1 MPDTKLIKLETDYLV
16 VGCGAMSIAFV
27 DEILHS
33 GSQAEIILVDKHAKP
48 GGHWN
53 DAYQF
58 VTLHQPAAYYGVN
71 SKQLG
76 EGGEDLVSKSQIL
89 AYYELVMKDFL
100 ATNRVKFF
108 SLCEY
113 LGDNRFKSV
122 VDHDVEYEVTVRK
135 KTVDGTY
142 MNVEVPSIT
151 KPKFNV
157 DSDVTLVPVNGIADI
172 RSPWEKYIVLGAGK
186 TGIDAVL
193 FLLSQN
199 VDPDNITWIMP
210 NDAWLFNRDTL
221 QPSVLDQTTYGM
233 MNIVI
238 RYELPNSELPFQQD
252 NCQKI

>member
-33 GSQAEIILVDKHAKP
+33 RSKAEIILVDKHAKP

-100 ATNRVKFF
+100 ATNRVNFF
-108 SLCEY
+108 LCVNI
-113 LGDNRFKSV
+113 LAIIALNQWWTMMSSTKSQF
-122 VDHDVEYEVTVRK
+122 VRRQSMER
-135 KTVDGTY
+135 T
-142 MNVEVPSIT
+142 
-151 KPKFNV
+151 
-157 DSDVTLVPVNGIADI
+157 
-172 RSPWEKYIVLGAGK
+172 
-186 TGIDAVL
+186 
-193 FLLSQN
+193 
-199 VDPDNITWIMP
+199 
-210 NDAWLFNRDTL
+210 
-221 QPSVLDQTTYGM
+221 
-233 MNIVI
+233 
-238 RYELPNSELPFQQD
+238 
-252 NCQKI
+252 